1 MNAEFITLH
10 FSDGRSDKI
19 YQAAIKEVGTLFEV
33 HFAYGRR
40 GATLTTGTKT
50 SRPVSWD
57 EALRIF
63 DRLVAEKMKKGYRSV
78 DGGGGFTVAA
88 PEPTG
93 ILPQLLNAADES
105 EVDSLLNDDRY
116 LLQQKMDGKRLMLK
130 KSGPEITGI
139 NRRGLACGIPESL
152 RASALQLSG
161 NWLLDGEC
169 IGDQFHAFDL
179 LEHDGCFRH
188 RPFKDRLM
196 RLLFLLES
204 VHPAGIHFVAA
215 TYGKRTKRRAFEMIQ
230 EQGGEGVVLKRMD
243 APYAAGRPNSG
254 GDQWKF
260 KFVET
265 ASVIVTALNDKRS
278 VRLGV
283 MDAGRVVSA
292 GNVTIPVGATVPD
305 IGDVVEVQYL
315 YAFPESGSLY
325 QPVYLGVRDDI
336 EAQECTTDQI
346 KWKRESQLYAA

>member
-1 MNAEFITLH
+1 MNAEFVTLH

-19 YQAAIKEVGTLFEV
+19 YQAAIKEVGELFEV

-40 GATLTTGTKT
+40 SSTLTTGTKT
-50 SRPVSWD
+50 SRSVSWD

-63 DRLVAEKMKKGYRSV
+63 ERLVSEKMKKGYRWISG
-78 DGGGGFTVAA
+78 DGGYTVVAS
-88 PEPTG
+88 EPTG
-93 ILPQLLNAADES
+93 ILPQLLNAVEEF

-116 LLQQKMDGKRLMLK
+116 LLQPKLDGKRLMLK
-130 KSGPEITGI
+130 KSGTEITGI

-152 RASALQLSG
+152 RASALQLPG

-169 IGDQFHAFDL
+169 IGEQFHAFDL

-204 VHPAGIHFVAA
+204 THPSGIHFVAA
-215 TYGKRTKRRAFEMIQ
+215 TYGKLTKRRVFELIK
-230 EQGGEGVVLKRMD
+230 EDGGEGVVFKRMD
-243 APYAAGRPNSG
+243 APYVAGRPNSG
-254 GDQWKF
+254 GDQRKF

-265 ASVIVTALNDKRS
+265 ASVIVTGLNEKRS
-278 VRLGV
+278 VQLSV
-283 MDAGRVVSA
+283 MDAGRIVPA
-292 GNVTIPVGATVPD
+292 GNVTIPIGVTMPN

-315 YAFPESGSLY
+315 YAFRESGSLY
-325 QPVYLGVRDDI
+325 QPVFLGVRDDI
-336 EAQECTTDQI
+336 EADECTRDQL
-346 KWKRESQLYAA
+346 KWKCETQLHAA